1 MKTLYLSFIAAAA
14 MLLLLPLSPL
24 LAVSASSPLY
34 THFLYM
40 FAHAGILHAVL
51 NAWAIVMLH
60 NIYSIKRLVAA
71 YTAAVAISFIP
82 LEKPVTGFSV
92 IIFFFIGFIIRH
104 LRRVNPL
111 ACWQSVAFLIIGFF
125 LPQTAASYHLMAFIA
140 GIAFFHIESLIT
152 SYRNFY
158 KR

>member
-14 MLLLLPLSPL
+14 MILLLPLSPL

-51 NAWAIVMLH
+51 NAWAFVMLH

-82 LEKPVTGFSV
+82 LDKPVTGFSV

-104 LRRVNPL
+104 LRRKSPL
-111 ACWQSVAFLIIGFF
+111 AFWQSIAFLGIGFF
-125 LPQTAASYHLMAFIA
+125 LPRTAASYHLMAFFA
-140 GIAFFHIESLIT
+140 GVAFFHIESLIT

-158 KR
+158 SP